1 MNASMGDEKT
11 SLDKNGTWDVVDR
24 PQRQRVIGSKWV
36 YKYNEGIPG
45 VEDPRYKSRLVA
57 KGFTQVEGV
66 DYNEIFAPMVKHVS
80 IRILLSFVVNFDTK
94 LEQMD
99 VKTTFLHRTLDET
112 IYMEQPEGFIK
123 KGDEEKFV

>member
-1 MNASMGDEKT
+1 MGDEKT

>member
-1 MNASMGDEKT
+1 M
-11 SLDKNGTWDVVDR
+11 
-24 PQRQRVIGSKWV
+24 
-36 YKYNEGIPG
+36 
-45 VEDPRYKSRLVA
+45 
-57 KGFTQVEGV
+57 EGV